1 MCIEL
6 PGRVVEVTPGRPDVA
21 RIDVSGV
28 VRSVH
33 LGLLDGDPPKPGEWV
48 AIHLGFAIARLTD
61 EEAAE
66 AIAFAKGFDR
76 EGGIAERVEASFGE
90 EDLPAPSYVA
100 TPS

>member
-6 PGRVVEVTPGRPDVA
+6 PGRVVDVPPGRSDVA

-66 AIAFAKGFDR
+66 AIAFAQGFDR
-76 EGGIAERVEASFGE
+76 EGSIAELFEASFGE
-90 EDLPAPSYVA
+90 EHSAAPTYVE

>member
-6 PGRVVEVTPGRPDVA
+6 PGRVVEVPPGRPDVA

-28 VRSVH
+28 VRSIH
-33 LGLLDGDPPKPGEWV
+33 LGLLDGDPPQPGEWV

-66 AIAFAKGFDR
+66 AIAFAEGFDR
-76 EGGIAERVEASFGE
+76 EGSIAELVEASFGAE
-90 EDLPAPSYVA
+90 GISAPGYVA